1 MAFEVVQNDIVKMTT
16 DAIVNTIKA
25 NVEVG
30 EVTYTKWDSASTR
43 YVIHTTIP
51 TWQGG
56 EANEEEDLRS
66 CFRNSLELAHKLN
79 CHSIAFPLMCI
90 GKKSMPHKLV
100 LEIAVSEVKAF
111 LEQND
116 MMIYLAIQDDEDF
129 QVAKDYVA
137 KNF

>member
-1 MAFEVVQNDIVKMTT
+1 MAFEVVQDDILKMTT

-51 TWQGG
+51 TWQDG
-56 EANEEEDLRS
+56 EKNEEEDLHS
-66 CFRNSLELAHKLN
+66 CFRNILELAKKLN
-79 CHSIAFPLMCI
+79 CRSIAVPLMCI
-90 GKKSMPHKLV
+90 GKNSMPPKLV

-111 LEQND
+111 LEQNE
-116 MMIYLAIQDDEDF
+116 MMIYLAIQDDEAY
-129 QVAKDYVA
+129 QLAKDYVA
-137 KNF
+137 KYF